1 MTLSLDEVTALSRAV
16 VAQERRDVRDVE
28 VVGVLSSVGGSGHVE
43 LLVKLRECR
52 DDRCRAVLS
61 LTRMDD
67 AGFEGDLRGS

>member
-1 MTLSLDEVTALSRAV
+1 MTLSLDQVTALSRAV
-16 VAQERRDVRDVE
+16 VAQERRDVE